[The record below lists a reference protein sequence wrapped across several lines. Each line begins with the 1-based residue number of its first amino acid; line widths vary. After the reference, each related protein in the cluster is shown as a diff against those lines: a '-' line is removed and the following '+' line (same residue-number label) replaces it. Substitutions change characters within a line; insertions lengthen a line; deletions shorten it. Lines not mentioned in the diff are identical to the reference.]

1 MRSLRLRFPDTGQQ
15 ARSADLVFLFIGLV
29 VFLGVLY
36 QFKVT
41 TEAINYWNLHIE
53 HIEKKQNPNKT
64 DRIRPNSQNRKI
76 SLEIRKEIKNANVI
90 LGHINF
96 PWETLFNSIE
106 NAVSKDIALLS
117 LLPNVS
123 KKSLRISGEARNMS
137 ELLAFIKALEQ
148 EKIFVNAH
156 LLNYKIKKSSSHQ
169 PIIFQVITSW
179 GRAS

>member
-15 ARSADLVFLFIGLV
+15 ARSADLVFLLIGLV

-53 HIEKKQNPNKT
+53 HIEKKQNPKKMQK
-64 DRIRPNSQNRKI
+64 IRLHPQNREI
-76 SLEIRKEIKNANVI
+76 NQEIRKEIKSANAI

-96 PWETLFNSIE
+96 PWEALFDSIE

-123 KKSLRISGEARNMS
+123 KQSLRISGEARNMS
-137 ELLAFIKALEQ
+137 ELLAFVKAIEQ
-148 EKIFVNAH
+148 EAIFVNTH
-156 LLNYKIKKSSSHQ
+156 LLNYKIKKNSPQQ
-169 PIIFQVITSW
+169 PVLFQITTSW
-179 GRAS
+179 GEIS

>member
-15 ARSADLVFLFIGLV
+15 ARSADLLFLFIGLI

-36 QFKVT
+36 QFKAT
-41 TEAINYWNLHIE
+41 TEAANYWNLHIE

-64 DRIRPNSQNRKI
+64 DQIRPNSQNREI

-90 LGHINF
+90 LGRINF

-123 KKSLRISGEARNMS
+123 KKSLRITGEARNMS
-137 ELLAFIKALEQ
+137 ELLAFIEALEQ
-148 EKIFVNAH
+148 ESIFVNAH
-156 LLNYKIKKSSSHQ
+156 LLNYKIKKSSPHQ
-169 PIIFQVITSW
+169 PITFQVITSW
-179 GRAS
+179 GGTS

>member
-15 ARSADLVFLFIGLV
+15 ARSADLAFLLIGLV

-41 TEAINYWNLHIE
+41 TEAIDYWNLHIE
-53 HIEKKQNPNKT
+53 HIEKKQNPNKV
-64 DRIRPNSQNRKI
+64 DRIQPNSQSRKI

-96 PWETLFNSIE
+96 PWEALFDSIE

-123 KKSLRISGEARNMS
+123 KKSLRISGEAKNMP
-137 ELLAFIKALEQ
+137 ELLAFIKALEE

-169 PIIFQVITSW
+169 PITFQVITSW
-179 GRAS
+179 GRTS